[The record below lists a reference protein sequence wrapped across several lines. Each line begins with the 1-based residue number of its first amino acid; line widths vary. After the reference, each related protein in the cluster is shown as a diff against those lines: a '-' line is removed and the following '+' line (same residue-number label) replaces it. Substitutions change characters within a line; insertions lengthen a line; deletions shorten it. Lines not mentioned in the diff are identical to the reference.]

1 MPNPTQ
7 HKAKLAAYAEG
18 KDSLALRS
26 DAPRI
31 AAELIA
37 LVVRGNYIRIF
48 DESRRNMRA
57 WERAHPE
64 EVA

>member
-1 MPNPTQ
+1 MPNPAQ
-7 HKAKLAAYAEG
+7 YKAKLAAYTEG
-18 KDSLALRS
+18 KDPLALQS

-37 LVVRGNYIRIF
+37 LVVRDNYIRIF
-48 DESRRNMRA
+48 DESRNMRA